1 MNKQEIVSYL
11 TGLLALMEA
20 QDTSGV
26 HNRSQ
31 VLGDEYNKHWN
42 LLKAMITAE
51 QADETRKRD
60 IISHGSDQTRHLS
73 ETYQPGLRR
82 TDWDSPGRTEGG
94 GADDNG
100 QGSAGSNQ
108 SKHDN

>member
-1 MNKQEIVSYL
+1 MNKQETVSYL
-11 TGLLALMEA
+11 TGLLTLMEA

-31 VLGDEYNKHWN
+31 ALGDEYNKHWD
-42 LLKAMITAE
+42 LLKDLIRKDNENEA
-51 QADETRKRD
+51 RKRD

-73 ETYQPGLRR
+73 ETHQPGLRR

-100 QGSAGSNQ
+100 QGSAGSGE